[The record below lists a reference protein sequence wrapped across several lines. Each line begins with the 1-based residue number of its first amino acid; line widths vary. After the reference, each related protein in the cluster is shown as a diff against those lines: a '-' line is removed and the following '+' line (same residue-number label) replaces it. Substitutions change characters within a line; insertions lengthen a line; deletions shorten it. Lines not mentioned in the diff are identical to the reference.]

1 MNQSSVSRVLI
12 FSSFLLMLSAA
23 LPAQSP
29 RAPFTEKDAERGL
42 ALAKS
47 QWQVR
52 KEILDLT
59 APDGTWGYRA
69 QIEPF
74 KMIGNLYSVGVGNGD
89 SYLLTG
95 PQGHILFGAGMDETA
110 DHVIASIKKLG
121 FQPTDVKIILI
132 NHFHGNQ
139 VSGAVKLKAATGA
152 KIMAGF
158 GEVPWIENGG
168 VPPGTQ
174 PAPGRGG
181 APPSA
186 SNRGQSGGPVGGVD
200 QAPFGVFGAT
210 QLATMVPYPKVKVD
224 RGLLSEDVLTVGP
237 LKVTVYIS
245 PGHTATPI
253 SYLFNV
259 REGGKNYRVF
269 NACCWEFNE
278 PGPYRNPFYSD
289 AAVERTLELYRKVL
303 PVDVYLEG
311 GTYGWSGVLNQT
323 SGTMGERL
331 AKLKAEP
338 GNVKLWVNRDLFPAL
353 AAAREV
359 SYLQHKAK
367 HDAEAK

>member
-1 MNQSSVSRVLI
+1 MRQ
-12 FSSFLLMLSAA
+12 LLWPTTLLLSAA
-23 LPAQSP
+23 VMLPAQAP
-29 RAPFTEKDAERGL
+29 RPPFTPEQAARGL
-42 ALAKS
+42 ERAKA

-52 KEILDLT
+52 KEILDIT

-110 DHVIASIKKLG
+110 DHVIASIQKLG
-121 FQPTDVKIILI
+121 FKPTDVKVIVM

-139 VSGAVKLKAATGA
+139 VSGAAKLKAATGA
-152 KIMAGF
+152 QLMAGF
-158 GEVPWIENGG
+158 GEVPYMENRG
-168 VPPGTQ
+168 VPPGAQ
-174 PAPGRGG
+174 PPAPSQ
-181 APPSA
+181 APPPSA
-186 SNRGQSGGPVGGVD
+186 SNRGIAGGPIGGVD

-210 QLATMVPYPKVKVD
+210 QLATMVPYPKIKID
-224 RGLLSEDVLTVGP
+224 RALLNGDVISVGP
-237 LKVTVYIS
+237 LKVTVYVA

-253 SYLFNV
+253 SFFFTV
-259 REGGKNYRVF
+259 RQGGKDYRVF
-269 NACCWEFNE
+269 DFCCWEFNE
-278 PGPYRNPFYSD
+278 PDPYRNQFYTD
-289 AAVERTLELYRKVL
+289 AGLERTLDLFRKVL

-323 SGTMGERL
+323 SGTMSERL

-338 GNVKLWVNRDLFPAL
+338 GNVKLWVNRELFPEL

-359 SYLQHKAK
+359 WYLQHRAR
-367 HDAEAK
+367 HEAQGK